1 LKHEGKA
8 RMPAQRPKHQT
19 ATLEARRQN
28 ADASEKAKTP
38 TGNAHTSKAKP
49 EPASQTT
56 KKNTTSRH
64 TSQQSVNINIPSKNS
79 SPRAQRAKNPQEH
92 SMVTSSSYTDTRLL
106 INNEWC
112 DAASGKT
119 LDVVNPATG
128 KPIGKVAHAGK
139 ADLDRALEAAQKGF
153 EAWRKVPA
161 NERATTMRKAAG
173 FVRERADSIARLM
186 TQEQGKPFAEARV
199 EVLSAADII
208 EWFADEG
215 RRVYGRVVPSR
226 NLNAQSLVIKEP
238 IGPVAA
244 FTPWNFPVNQVV
256 RKLSAALASGCSFL
270 VKAPEETPASPA
282 QLLQAF
288 VDAGVPAGTV
298 GLVFGDP
305 AEISSYLIPHPVI
318 RKVTFTGSTPV
329 GKQLAALAGQHMK
342 RATMELGGHA
352 PVIVAEDADVALA
365 VKAAGG
371 AKFRNAGQV
380 CISPTRFLVHNS
392 IREEFAA
399 ALVKHAESLKV
410 GDGLAEGTQLG
421 PLANARRLTAMAN
434 IIENARSTGATVA
447 TGGERIGSEGNFFAP
462 TVLTDVTLEADVFNN
477 EPFGPIAAIRGFD
490 KLEDAIAEANR
501 LPFGLAGY
509 AFTKSFRNVHLL
521 SQNLEVG
528 MLWINQPATPTP
540 EMPFGGVKDS
550 GYGSEGGPEAMEAY
564 LVTKAVTVMAV

>member
-1 LKHEGKA
+1 
-8 RMPAQRPKHQT
+8 
-19 ATLEARRQN
+19 
-28 ADASEKAKTP
+28 
-38 TGNAHTSKAKP
+38 
-49 EPASQTT
+49 
-56 KKNTTSRH
+56 
-64 TSQQSVNINIPSKNS
+64 
-79 SPRAQRAKNPQEH
+79 
-92 SMVTSSSYTDTRLL
+92 MVTSSSYTDTRLL

-161 NERATTMRKAAG
+161 NERATTMRKAAS

-392 IREEFAA
+392 IREEFAT